1 MLRII
6 QNNSAAGAMSYYST
20 ADYYSEGQELLGQ
33 WRGQGAERLGLA
45 GGIDKA
51 TWDAL
56 CDNRD
61 PSTGLPLT
69 AAPQSGTHRRL
80 RFQFP
85 RSQKRVGS
93 VRPDTR

>member
-6 QNNSAAGAMSYYST
+6 QNNSAAGAMSYYSP

-33 WRGQGAERLGLA
+33 WRGQGAERFGLA

-56 CDNRD
+56 
-61 PSTGLPLT
+61 
-69 AAPQSGTHRRL
+69 
-80 RFQFP
+80 
-85 RSQKRVGS
+85 
-93 VRPDTR
+93 

>member
-33 WRGQGAERLGLA
+33 WRGQGAERLSLA

-56 CDNRD
+56 CDRHRSLD
-61 PSTGLPLT
+61 GGQK
-69 AAPQSGTHRRL
+69 API
-80 RFQFP
+80 
-85 RSQKRVGS
+85 VEEIIW
-93 VRPDTR
+93 